1 VIQKARNRDF
11 ALEVKFTSRV
21 TTRFQ
26 QQGVIV
32 EAVDD
37 NLLRLEFHSDG
48 TRTKL
53 FAASVVAGVPTTH
66 IFTAIANRASL
77 FMRVQRAGNL
87 WTLSYSYDGV
97 EWTVGGSFSHVMR
110 VAAVGVYAGNSPATA
125 HTAVIDYFLNTA
137 DSYLQ

>member
-1 VIQKARNRDF
+1 
-11 ALEVKFTSRV
+11 VKFTSSV
-21 TTRFQ
+21 TTKYQ

-32 EAVDD
+32 EAADD
-37 NLLRLEFHSDG
+37 HFFRLEFHSDG

-66 IFTAIANRASL
+66 IFTPIANRAPL
-77 FMRVQRAGNL
+77 FMRVQRDGNR

-97 EWTVGGSFSHVMR
+97 DWTVGDSFRHVIR
-110 VAAVGVYAGNSPATA
+110 VAAVGVYAGNSLETD

-137 DSYLQ
+137 DPLQ